1 MHQRKPDQEEI
12 PNGKVSH
19 VADQT
24 YNGDANYLIA
34 LEEAK
39 RVHEAKQK
47 GIEYIPDDDPGK
59 RMSER
64 HRERRKKEKQEKE
77 QRAIREKKRSK
88 RAQDDEDDGEWEYE
102 KPMIEDRPSKRD
114 TFPPRSRRQ
123 FTNME
128 NRSYD
133 FTDEVL
139 RSHRAVPDVDTR
151 RKERQRRL
159 RASTSPLPARPSYYD
174 SPSPAYEYIQ
184 PEQEYYEASRP
195 QRQSRLRSSSAPDA
209 RHHRNN
215 RRSNLGGGLYDGED
229 GDGDG

>member
-1 MHQRKPDQEEI
+1 MPLACITELGT
-12 PNGKVSH
+12 NKV
-19 VADQT
+19 
-24 YNGDANYLIA
+24 IA

-64 HRERRKKEKQEKE
+64 HKEKRQRERKEREERARKERKERKTI
-77 QRAIREKKRSK
+77 RAYEE
-88 RAQDDEDDGEWEYE
+88 DDEWEQE
-102 KPMIEDRPSKRD
+102 PAMLEDRPSKRD

-133 FTDEVL
+133 FTDEVA
-139 RSHRAVPDVDTR
+139 RAHRAIPDVDTR
-151 RKERQRRL
+151 RRERQRRL
-159 RASTSPLPARPSYYD
+159 RASTSPLPARPSFYD

-184 PEQEYYEASRP
+184 PEENYHEASRP
-195 QRQSRLRSSSAPDA
+195 QRQSRMRSSSNPEG
-209 RHHRNN
+209 RYRRSN
-215 RRSNLGGGLYDGED
+215 RRSNLSHASAVNDGED